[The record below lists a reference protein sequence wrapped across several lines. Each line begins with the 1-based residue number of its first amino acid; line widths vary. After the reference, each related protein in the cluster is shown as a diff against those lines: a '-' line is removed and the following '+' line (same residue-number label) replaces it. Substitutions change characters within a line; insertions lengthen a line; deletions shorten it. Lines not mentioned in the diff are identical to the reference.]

1 MKSHEKDD
9 HMTTTKAMIGC
20 ISPQDQKEL
29 RCRGIDCVDGITF
42 EGHVFLLSLMPCCGL
57 LALPFWAKI
66 SGWLVNER
74 QEEALLSIMVTLFDE
89 KQEPLAS
96 YSDVI
101 AVEAGEKGSFD
112 VKLVDFQEASQTYTI
127 TVTDMELP

>member
-1 MKSHEKDD
+1 MMIDTRSD
-9 HMTTTKAMIGC
+9 TVTAANNMIGC
-20 ISPQDQKEL
+20 ITPQDQKEL
-29 RCRGIDCVDGITF
+29 KCTGVTCTEGISF

-74 QEEALLSIMVTLFDE
+74 HEEAVLNIAVTLLDCNA
-89 KQEPLAS
+89 KPLAD

-101 AVEAGEKGSFD
+101 AIEGGEKGSFD
-112 VKLVDFQEASQTYTI
+112 VKLLGFQETAENYTI
-127 TVTDMELP
+127 AVTDMELS